1 MKKSSKSDCMMA
13 APMVDHEWRAR
24 DDADT
29 LRRAGEI
36 MNDRGR
42 LKAAQLEVKKT
53 AAALE
58 RVTGAAKPRGNSLGF
73 AKGRR

>member
-1 MKKSSKSDCMMA
+1 MAKKSSKHECMA
-13 APMVDHEWRAR
+13 APMVDRDWRAR

-36 MNDRGR
+36 MNDGGR
-42 LKAAQLEVKKT
+42 LKAAQTEVRKT

-58 RVTGAAKPRGNSLGF
+58 RVTAGTKPRGNGLGL